1 MNIPDLGSGPIEV
14 AVRTAVVYLFLV
26 VVLRLA
32 GRRELAQLSILDLV
46 VLLIISNGVQ
56 NAMVGPNTTLIGG
69 LVSAGTLVV
78 LDRVLNRVLKRH
90 RTIARFLE
98 GEPVLLVRNGRI
110 LTSAL
115 RKIDMDRAELDAAIR
130 AHGVATVN
138 DVALAVLETDGRIS
152 VVPHDTRG

>member
-14 AVRTAVVYLFLV
+14 ALRTAVVYLFLV

-78 LDRVLNRVLKRH
+78 LDRVLNSVLKRH

-110 LTSAL
+110 LTNAL
-115 RKIDMDRAELDAAIR
+115 RKIDMDRAELDAAVR

-152 VVPHDTRG
+152 VIPRDTRG

>member
-1 MNIPDLGSGPIEV
+1 VNIPDLGSGPIEV

-32 GRRELAQLSILDLV
+32 GRRELAQLSIVDLV

-78 LDRVLNRVLKRH
+78 LDRVVNSVLKRH
-90 RTIARFLE
+90 RTVARFLE

-152 VVPHDTRG
+152 VVPRDTRG